1 MKEAKIIFVLSHTY
15 MKEAK
20 IIIIKRKYREHKKTK

>member
-15 MKEAK
+15 VKAK